1 MSENKRLF
9 LNTCLASWKFTW
21 GGVPFLAL
29 FILGR
34 CYFLNLLGQ
43 IKYFSS
49 CYGFFEVSSMVPLM
63 PILAWEWVFG
73 HMDKGAAYWS
83 WPGLYEGLTAA
94 NGMCC
99 AMGLSSVATDLG
111 CDSPRDQAQKLYLRS
126 YLSSCTLRKSIE
138 VLISSLIH
146 LWMDALCPSGRTA
159 LRKFWHYPFTL

>member
-1 MSENKRLF
+1 MFGILEIYLGRCSF
-9 LNTCLASWKFTW
+9 FSTF
-21 GGVPFLAL
+21 

-49 CYGFFEVSSMVPLM
+49 CYRCFKASSMVPLM

-73 HMDKGAAYWS
+73 HMGKGAAYWS
-83 WPGLYEGLTAA
+83 WPGQYEGLTVA

-126 YLSSCTLRKSIE
+126 CLSPCTLRKSIE
-138 VLISSLIH
+138 VLISSFIH
-146 LWMDALCPSGRTA
+146 LWMDALCPSGRAT
-159 LRKFWHYPFTL
+159 LRKCWHCPVTL

>member
-9 LNTCLASWKFTW
+9 LNICLASWKFTW

-34 CYFLNLLGQ
+34 CYVLNLLGQ

-49 CYGFFEVSSMVPLM
+49 CYRFFKASSMVPLM

-73 HMDKGAAYWS
+73 HMGKGAPYWS
-83 WPGLYEGLTAA
+83 WPGQYEVLTLA

-111 CDSPRDQAQKLYLRS
+111 CDSPRDQAQKLNLKS
-126 YLSSCTLRKSIE
+126 CLSPGTLRKSNWGFDFLSYPP
-138 VLISSLIH
+138 VDGCSL
-146 LWMDALCPSGRTA
+146 S
-159 LRKFWHYPFTL
+159 